1 MKYYSEVL
9 DYKFDTEE
17 ELVKAEEEYEA
28 LQKSRKEKANEEKAL
43 ISKEKKASAAVIKE
57 AEDNVFAAQEKF
69 NEAKKEAQKIIE
81 EARKKAEDIVR
92 TSSKELSAAQEKR
105 YKALKEFNNKF
116 GPYTVS
122 YTGEKAYNEFKKAID
137 YFNDILNWDSW
148 WF

>member
-57 AEDNVFAAQEKF
+57 AEDNVLAAQEKF